1 MLGWLRLLTPP
12 RSLEAELEEYERADP
27 RRTDVLAWLASAWI
41 ASLSTLRLLESI
53 LFALVVFV
61 VLFRFRASA
70 RVIRAAL
77 WTPALACLL
86 LYLLWTTAVTV
97 AHLPPIDGWRD
108 LHALVPERRFLI
120 PLMLVPVLHRW
131 RLLLLGLVAGGAI
144 EVAAMLVRAALR
156 ASVWPELSVEL
167 TDGTQWTLIA
177 LVAAGAFAAVSAER
191 GARIIGATFALL
203 ALGLQGSLTQR
214 APFAGSLFALLAV
227 AVLGYRFLRPRVR
240 VALAILAPVL
250 LALAI
255 GASILGGGVAA
266 KRLESLSSLASYERL
281 NDYTS
286 SRLELWRLTLR
297 AAAEAPI
304 VGHGRGTWRAEIDRV
319 ALAEP
324 EQTAAIQRIVD
335 AREIRY
341 SHNTVL
347 DVLFESGAVGL
358 VLLGTT
364 IVLGLRGAFRRLPGE
379 TIAVI
384 PIAAFLGVLVASQ
397 FEFVI
402 ARSIQGATAFTLGVL
417 VLMPRPSASQW
428 ERSGLGRS
436 DGWISRL
443 FGSR

>member
-1 MLGWLRLLTPP
+1 MSGWLRVLIPP
-12 RSLEAELEEYERADP
+12 RSLESELEEYERADP
-27 RRTDVLAWLASAWI
+27 TRTDVLAWSAAAWI
-41 ASLSTLRLLESI
+41 ASLSTLRILESI
-53 LFALVVFV
+53 LFAVVVFV

-86 LYLLWTTAVTV
+86 LYLLWTTAVT
-97 AHLPPIDGWRD
+97 ALHLPSIDGWRD
-108 LHALVPERRFLI
+108 LGALVPERRFLI
-120 PLMLVPVLHRW
+120 PLMLVPVMHRW

-167 TDGTQWTLIA
+167 TDGTQWTLVA

-191 GARIIGATFALL
+191 AARVGGVAFALL

-214 APFAGSLFALLAV
+214 APFAGSLVALLAV
-227 AVLGYRFLRPRVR
+227 AVLGFRFLKPRVR
-240 VALAILAPVL
+240 IALAIGAPLL

-255 GASILGGGVAA
+255 GTSILGGGVAA

-286 SRLELWRLTLR
+286 SRLELWRLTLE
-297 AAAEAPI
+297 AVAEAPI
-304 VGHGRGTWRAEIDRV
+304 VGHGRGTWRTEIDRV

-324 EQTAAIQRIVD
+324 EQTEAIARIVE
-335 AREIRY
+335 AREIQY

-347 DVLFESGAVGL
+347 DVLFESGAIGL
-358 VLLGTT
+358 VLLGAT

-379 TIAVI
+379 TLAVI

-397 FEFVI
+397 FEFVL

-443 FGSR
+443 FGST